1 MINVI
6 VSDAIIILLT
16 ILSLGTTDY
25 PSMVLFLGGML
36 LGCVTAEYVKGGEGK
51 QLRFL
56 QFSLAVFFAIFAGNW
71 WSFLVFAC
79 LIWLKALQTFLIMDA
94 IYAVLTVICLHA
106 GKIAAELS
114 ESLCGFPTSLD
125 GHPTHYEYRPEKIL
139 AEWLVRILIANV
151 ICGVILL
158 SRHLIRKW
166 ELKKENDKLRMQ
178 GYSLR
183 EMQEIQKNKE
193 LARQNFY
200 ADKNARLVEREN
212 ISRNIHNSVGHSI
225 TAAIMTLDAADALF
239 EKKPEEAHQKMNDAA
254 DRIRGSLGAI
264 RSAVR
269 ALDEEAGDVAVKDL
283 ICYFDNI
290 LDEFL
295 MDTERTC
302 DRLYEFYDQ
311 ETQLPR
317 EHAEFLTGALEEC
330 LTNGV
335 KHGDATHFV
344 VKLSGDVAHVRLEV
358 KDNGKSQFDDANGA
372 ELIRNGFGLKKLISY
387 AERCGGSA
395 SFQNEEG
402 FRSMIE
408 LPIQA
413 RD

>member
-1 MINVI
+1 MINLI
-6 VSDAIIILLT
+6 VSDVILILLT
-16 ILSLGTTDY
+16 ILAVGTTKI
-25 PSMVLFLGGML
+25 PAAVLILGGTL
-36 LGCVTAEYVKGGEGK
+36 LICITAEEVIEGK
-51 QLRFL
+51 RKLGFL
-56 QFSLAVFFAIFAGNW
+56 QFSLAALFALSSGNW
-71 WSFLVFAC
+71 WSVLVFAC
-79 LIWLKALQTFLIMDA
+79 LLWMKAWQTFLTIDL
-94 IYAVLTVICLHA
+94 IYAAATVISLITD
-106 GKIAAELS
+106 KIMEQVS
-114 ESLCGFPTSLD
+114 EIMYGSFIKGS
-125 GHPTHYEYRPEKIL
+125 RPRHVANPKRIL
-139 AEWLVRILIANV
+139 AEWLVRILIANA
-151 ICGVILL
+151 ICAVILL
-158 SRHLIRKW
+158 SRRLVRKW
-166 ELKKENDKLRMQ
+166 GKKREDDKLRMQ
-178 GYSLR
+178 GSSLR

-225 TAAIMTLDAADALF
+225 TAAVMTLDAADALF
-239 EKKPEEAHQKMNDAA
+239 ETKPEEAHQKMNDAA

-290 LDEFL
+290 LDEFM

-302 DRLYEFYDQ
+302 DRLYEYYDL
-311 ETQLPR
+311 EAQLPR
-317 EHAEFLTGALEEC
+317 EHVEFLTGALEEC

-335 KHGDATHFV
+335 KHGDASHFV

-358 KDNGKSQFDDANGA
+358 KDNGKSQFDEANGA

-387 AERCGGSA
+387 AERCGGFA

-402 FRSMIE
+402 FRSVIE
-408 LPIQA
+408 LPVQA
-413 RD
+413 RN